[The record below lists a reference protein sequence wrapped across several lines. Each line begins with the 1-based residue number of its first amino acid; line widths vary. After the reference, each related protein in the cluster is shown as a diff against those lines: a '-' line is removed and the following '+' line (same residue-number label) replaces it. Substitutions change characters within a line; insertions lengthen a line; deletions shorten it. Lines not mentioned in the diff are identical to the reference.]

1 MLSVLR
7 DNSTPGV
14 LSGEPLLHF
23 VGDACALCVTVLAA
37 PAHLSVAHGL
47 FAYRYG
53 FLNNLTLGGPTP
65 IGARKAPLSDK
76 YLSMMQEVAL
86 NEQVSS
92 AEQACMQLY
101 CCFMLTGLCSLIALC
116 VLLATGVTGYC
127 CPCP

>member
-7 DNSTPGV
+7 ANLTPGV
-14 LSGEPLLHF
+14 LSGEPLLH
-23 VGDACALCVTVLAA
+23 VLDDSCALCDTVLVA

-47 FAYRYG
+47 SVYRYG

-86 NEQVSS
+86 NEQVCS
-92 AEQACMQLY
+92 AEQACMQHY
-101 CCFMLTGLCSLIALC
+101 CWFMLTRLC
-116 VLLATGVTGYC
+116 VLIATGSRGHCY
-127 CPCP
+127 PCP